1 MDRTLDI
8 LQMIAVD
15 PGKPGIAYK
24 EAGMTA
30 ADGGHLTDM
39 ETRKLIAYRSGGWHL
54 TGLGDARLLS
64 QAQEP
69 AS

>member
-15 PGKPGIAYK
+15 PGKPGIAYR
-24 EAGMTA
+24 EAGMAA
-30 ADGGHLTDM
+30 ADGARLTDM
-39 ETRKLIAYRSGGWHL
+39 EARKLIVYRSGGWHL

-64 QAQEP
+64 RTDESA
-69 AS
+69 A